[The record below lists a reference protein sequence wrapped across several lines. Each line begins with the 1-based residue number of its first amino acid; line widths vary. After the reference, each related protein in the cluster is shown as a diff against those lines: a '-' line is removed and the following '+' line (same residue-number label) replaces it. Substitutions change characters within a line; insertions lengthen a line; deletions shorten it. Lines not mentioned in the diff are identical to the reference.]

1 MLMDFRAFAAGHW
14 LGVSQDSGDALR
26 CGRCLALGDK
36 VDIFFSSCVYVS
48 RQPPGPF
55 SHVLEF
61 ANCVSGALIKFF
73 ASTKVD

>member
-1 MLMDFRAFAAGHW
+1 MDFRAFAAGHW
-14 LGVSQDSGDALR
+14 LGVSQDSGGTLLK
-26 CGRCLALGDK
+26 CSALGDK
-36 VDIFFSSCVYVS
+36 VDIFSSSCVYVS

-61 ANCVSGALIKFF
+61 ANCAGGALMKFF